1 MNQMELLSTLPSSA
15 NSIPSEAIGKFVSP
29 DGFSWLLRGKMAA
42 KIGIQD
48 VNFTYNT
55 EIIE

>member
-1 MNQMELLSTLPSSA
+1 MELLSTLPSSA

>member
-1 MNQMELLSTLPSSA
+1 MEFLSIQPSRA
-15 NSIPSEAIGKFVSP
+15 NSIPFLETGKFVSFYR
-29 DGFSWLLRGKMAA
+29 FSRLLRRKMAA

-48 VNFTYNT
+48 VNFTYGT

>member
-1 MNQMELLSTLPSSA
+1 MEFLSTLPSLA
-15 NSIPSEAIGKFVSP
+15 NSIPTVAIGKFVSP
-29 DGFSWLLRGKMAA
+29 EGFSWLLRGKMAA